1 MIDTKNIVINRVIMS
16 GKGPKYTY
24 RLELDSKVL
33 FQKESGS
40 HLAWTRKKDAK
51 SIIKAI
57 ETYGI
62 DYVESELKFKLFYN

>member
-1 MIDTKNIVINRVIMS
+1 MLDTKKIVIKRVIMA

-24 RLELDSKVL
+24 RLELNSQVL

-51 SIIKAI
+51 AIINAI
-57 ETYGI
+57 EIHGI
-62 DYVESELKFKLFYN
+62 DYVQSELKFKLFYN